1 MHYSVSHVRSLKLR
15 AIIHIQVG
23 GLGRPPSR
31 RLVVLL
37 QGPHCSHIPQS
48 DLAVQN
54 LAGCCGRTHAV
65 QPAEVCV

>member
-1 MHYSVSHVRSLKLR
+1 MHYSVSDVRSLKLS

-23 GLGRPPSR
+23 GLGRPPSS
-31 RLVVLL
+31 RLLMLL

-48 DLAVQN
+48 NLAV
-54 LAGCCGRTHAV
+54 LISAGCCGRTHAV